1 MRKIKIN
8 GLKIRANH
16 GVLPEETLSGTDFV
30 INTEVEVNYLKACL
44 TDDLEAT
51 VNYAAICDW
60 IKDEMK
66 TPSKLIEHVM
76 FRIISRMFKEEKKI
90 ELIHIE
96 LKKINAPIHADLEN
110 VAVEMVISRA
120 EFNEIIA

>member
-1 MRKIKIN
+1 
-8 GLKIRANH
+8 
-16 GVLPEETLSGTDFV
+16 
-30 INTEVEVNYLKACL
+30 
-44 TDDLEAT
+44 
-51 VNYAAICDW
+51 
-60 IKDEMK
+60 MK